1 MKRFTALKINSIQST
16 VVNTLSPKLKT
27 ASILPNSITTVE
39 LDALTGLQII
49 EASYNI
55 LGDGATQYGKF
66 RILKDSITGTY
77 SLLEDLANKV
87 DYSSELNNESM
98 TLLDSCVTSNSKT
111 ALQVQNSS
119 NNSGT
124 LNLSYLIINVSCQ
137 IYKHY

>member
-39 LDALTGLQII
+39 LDVLTGLQII

-98 TLLDSCVTSNSKT
+98 ILLDSCVTSNSKT

-124 LNLSYLIINVSCQ
+124 LNLSYLIV
-137 IYKHY
+137 